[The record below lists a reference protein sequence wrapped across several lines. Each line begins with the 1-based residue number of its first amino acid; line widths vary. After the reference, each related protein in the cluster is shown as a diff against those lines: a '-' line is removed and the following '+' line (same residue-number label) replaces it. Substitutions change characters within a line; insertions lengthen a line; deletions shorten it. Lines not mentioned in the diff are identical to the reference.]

1 MSDTPSRSVQRRD
14 AANVARLQLA
24 NLLAVFVG
32 HHLAPPD
39 ARVIEADGVAEVR
52 A

>member
-1 MSDTPSRSVQRRD
+1 
-14 AANVARLQLA
+14 
-24 NLLAVFVG
+24 LLAVFVG
-32 HHLAPPD
+32 HHLPPPD